1 MDDSAEHSPET
12 LLADES
18 GSLLEAG
25 EKLKAARIKKNMRVD
40 EAAQRLRLGADIVL
54 AIESGQIDALPGI
67 AFTRGYVRSYA
78 KLLGLDEEIVLSIL
92 GGSADNTK
100 IHLTQNK
107 LIHYRKQYPV
117 GKWLRWLVIAA
128 ALMGLVFLLMPL
140 VERLL
145 SNEGIQS
152 DAPGLV
158 IPGQSDASGDLLF
171 KETMA
176 VDSNSKLSVATNS
189 EPVSIA
195 PKTADIVPAD
205 IRKKLILSV
214 RQDCWIEVKFDGK
227 KHLAG
232 IVKKGQK
239 KTFEAKPPIEVL
251 LGNAP
256 AVIVEYDGKLFNHS
270 LYTKGKVARFS
281 LGQS

>member
-1 MDDSAEHSPET
+1 MDDFSEHSPET

-18 GSLLEAG
+18 GGLLEVG

-54 AIESGQIDALPGI
+54 AIESGQTDALPGV

-78 KLLGLDEEIVLSIL
+78 KLLGLDEKTILSEL

-107 LIHYRKQYPV
+107 PIHYRKQYPV
-117 GKWLRWLVIAA
+117 GKWLRWFAIAA
-128 ALMGLVFLLMPL
+128 ALTGLVFLLMPL
-140 VERLL
+140 IERLL
-145 SNEGIQS
+145 SNEGVQS

-158 IPGQSDASGDLLF
+158 IPGQSGVGGSLLF
-171 KETMA
+171 KEVIT
-176 VDSNSKLSVATNS
+176 VGSDSQSSVAANH
-189 EPVSIA
+189 EPVSVA
-195 PKTADIVPAD
+195 PKPVDIVPAD
-205 IRKKLILSV
+205 TRKKLILSV

-232 IVKKGQK
+232 IVKMGQK
-239 KTFEAKPPIEVL
+239 KTFEAKSPIEVL

-256 AVIVEYDGKLFNHS
+256 AVIVEFDGKLFNHS